1 MAGQP
6 ARSGPPGNKNGVKH
20 GLHGLIAMRQRG
32 KIDHKT
38 RFGRAFEARKKE
50 YVDDLGGD
58 LSIMELSIV
67 EDTIW
72 TEFYIT
78 VYDLYLSSL
87 KSIVRKGRPHPIT
100 EARTRLAAHRRENLK
115 AIGLHRRIKT
125 TSINDLLNQGAEGT

>member
-1 MAGQP
+1 
-6 ARSGPPGNKNGVKH
+6 
-20 GLHGLIAMRQRG
+20 
-32 KIDHKT
+32 
-38 RFGRAFEARKKE
+38 
-50 YVDDLGGD
+50 
-58 LSIMELSIV
+58 MELSIV

-72 TEFYIT
+72 TEFYT
-78 VYDLYLSSL
+78 TAYDLYLSSL